1 MVSRRL
7 PPSQICRDACLLS
20 VPYGDVISWEFS
32 ACNTGLY
39 PERPHCTSSCPSVLQ
54 AKLIFDLGRLRGLDR
69 GVESDIEKVCGM
81 LAGP

>member
-1 MVSRRL
+1 MGSRRL
-7 PPSQICRDACLLS
+7 LPPQICRGACLHS
-20 VPYGDVISWEFS
+20 VPHGDVISWEFS

-39 PERPHCTSSCPSVLQ
+39 PERAHGTGTCPSVLQ
-54 AKLIFDLGRLRGLDR
+54 AKLIFDLGRLRRLDR